1 MRNTTFRK
9 FKSEIMKAL
18 MHCMTDIV
26 CNLCKH
32 YYIPEK
38 VPDQEDAFSS
48 SLVVVT
54 EVSQTVLD
62 TIGKKEN

>member
-1 MRNTTFRK
+1 
-9 FKSEIMKAL
+9 MKAL

-38 VPDQEDAFSS
+38 VPDQEDAFNS

-54 EVSQTVLD
+54 EVSKTVLD
-62 TIGKKEN
+62 TIGRKEN